1 MTGQGTANSNYN
13 ATGASSGNITWGQI
27 RQLLTVRLYAG
38 QVPKLK
44 EYEGLIGLSLHGKD
58 HTHIQHDLCQAMP
71 LADNSVESYQA
82 EDVLEHIAYEELVP
96 VINEIYRV
104 LKPGKRFRLSIPD
117 YGCDVLQN
125 RSEKN
130 ENGQIVFDPGGG
142 GHFDKFGHKWFPR
155 IDSTVQLL
163 VKTKFSEGGSIHY
176 YHYYNMDGTFV
187 TKPIDYTKGHIMR
200 TPDFDERVQNPYRPM
215 SLVVDL
221 IKGK

>member
-1 MTGQGTANSNYN
+1 MTSQGDHNVA
-13 ATGASSGNITWGQI
+13 GESSGNITWEQI
-27 RQLLTVRLYAG
+27 RQRPVIRLYAG
-38 QVPKLK
+38 QVPKFK
-44 EYEGLIGLSLHGKD
+44 EYEGLIGLSLHGGD
-58 HTHIQHDLCQAMP
+58 HIHVQQDICHAMP
-71 LADNSVESYQA
+71 LPDNSVESYQA
-82 EDVLEHIAYEELVP
+82 EDVLEHIQYEELVP
-96 VINEIYRV
+96 VIDEIYRV
-104 LKPGKRFRLSIPD
+104 LKLGKRFRLSIPD

-142 GHFDKFGHKWFPR
+142 GVDRFDKTGHRWFPR

-163 VKTKFSEGGSIHY
+163 VKTKFSKCGSMHF

-187 TKPIDYTKGHIMR
+187 TKPIDYTKGHVLR
-200 TPDFDERVQNPYRPM
+200 TPDFDERVQSPYRPM